1 MTVGDPGNAAG
12 DLVVVG
18 IDPGSIATG
27 YGVVARTS
35 GGALR
40 LLECGVIR
48 PTRKA
53 SLATRVR
60 EIFEG
65 VSELFD
71 RFDTTTVSV
80 ESVFSG
86 KNARSALILGHARG
100 AILVAAALRDLEI
113 AEYTPVAIKKAV
125 VGHGSATKEQ
135 VGLLVQERLRLKEPP
150 RPSDA
155 ADGVACALC
164 HLVLGVDGALDGVI
178 ANRFARSTP

>member
-1 MTVGDPGNAAG
+1 MSSAPGEMI
-12 DLVVVG
+12 VVG

-27 YGVVARTS
+27 YGVVARDRKGST
-35 GGALR
+35 R

-48 PTRKA
+48 PTRGEE
-53 SLATRVR
+53 LAVRIR

-65 VSELFD
+65 VAEVLD
-71 RFDTTTVSV
+71 RFSPATVAV
-80 ESVFSG
+80 ESVFQG

-113 AEYTPVAIKKAV
+113 AEYTPVSIKKAV

-135 VGLLVQERLRLKEPP
+135 VGLLVQEHLRLKEPP

-164 HLVLGVDGALDGVI
+164 HLVLGVDGQMPGAV
-178 ANRFARSTP
+178 AHRFTGRRA